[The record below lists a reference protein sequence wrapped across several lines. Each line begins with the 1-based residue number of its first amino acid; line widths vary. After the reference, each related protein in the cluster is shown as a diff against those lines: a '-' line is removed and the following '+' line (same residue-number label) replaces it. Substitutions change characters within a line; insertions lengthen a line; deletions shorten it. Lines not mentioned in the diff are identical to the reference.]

1 MTKPKKYSFN
11 RRTLSYELEKVSPTG
26 HLGKALAVVALSFAI
41 LFSYMWA
48 TSALH
53 KDLPK
58 TFLLRMAN
66 VRWQSRIEVM
76 ARKMDAASASLD
88 GIARRDDEIYRSIFG
103 LSEITPAA
111 RNAGISGARRYEE
124 LDEKNPSLAA
134 AARRLDLLLK
144 KAVVQSRSFDESE
157 ALARRAGEIAVS
169 IPAICPLSTEPG
181 TFRFS
186 SPFGMRND
194 PVYKGREAHAGID
207 LASYKGNPIYATGDG
222 VVESA
227 EYNKGYGNSVIVDHG
242 FGYKTRYAHMNA
254 IAVRAG
260 QKVSRGTHLGYV
272 GTTGKSTGN
281 HLHYEV
287 IFRGRAVN
295 PEGFMDMEMPY
306 EDWRNIVTE
315 VPVQKGLRKQYR

>member
-1 MTKPKKYSFN
+1 MTKPKKYRFN
-11 RRTLSYELEKVSPTG
+11 HRTLSYEPDKVSPAG
-26 HLGKALAVVALSFAI
+26 HFWKGFAVVALSFVI
-41 LFSYMWA
+41 FFSFMWI

-66 VRWQSRIEVM
+66 VRWQSRVELLG
-76 ARKMDAASASLD
+76 RKMDAASASLD
-88 GIARRDDEIYRSIFG
+88 GIARRDDEIYRSLFG
-103 LSEITPAA
+103 LSEIPSSV
-111 RNAGISGARRYEE
+111 RNAGISGASRYEE
-124 LDEKNPSLAA
+124 LQEKNPSLAA
-134 AARRLDLLLK
+134 AARRLDVLLK

-157 ALARRAGEIAVS
+157 SLARKAGEIALS

-181 TFRFS
+181 TFRFT

-306 EDWRNIVTE
+306 EDWCNIVTE